1 MPYQQ
6 APTHLLSAVLDLI
19 HSWRVTVWDEKKN
32 QAWISFHHGA
42 CVAALF
48 EGAVGQ
54 DRVLPAATRRALVKP
69 ASCSLMS
76 CAGGTQVGKCFRG
89 PRSVSSQGHLCKAIL
104 MDVS

>member
-1 MPYQQ
+1 M
-6 APTHLLSAVLDLI
+6 LDLI

-32 QAWISFHHGA
+32 QAWVFFHHRA

-54 DRVLPAATRRALVKP
+54 DRVLPAATRHALVKP
-69 ASCSLMS
+69 APSCPV
-76 CAGGTQVGKCFRG
+76 QVVPMWACVLEPG
-89 PRSVSSQGHLCKAIL
+89 SSQGHLCKAIL